1 MIVWLNTVKKEMMH
15 SLSCES
21 FDNISPIDLSILP
34 FVLISQVTQKI
45 ESINQHL
52 KPLINDLFLENSCQN
67 LLSLD
72 TNCLIILNILLKL
85 KLDLVTLSEQITLQ
99 QLHSFNKFKLVI
111 SNEFMLN
118 DQDIIQSINQV
129 VIMI

>member
-52 KPLINDLFLENSCQN
+52 KPLINDLF
-67 LLSLD
+67 
-72 TNCLIILNILLKL
+72 
-85 KLDLVTLSEQITLQ
+85 
-99 QLHSFNKFKLVI
+99 
-111 SNEFMLN
+111 
-118 DQDIIQSINQV
+118 
-129 VIMI
+129 